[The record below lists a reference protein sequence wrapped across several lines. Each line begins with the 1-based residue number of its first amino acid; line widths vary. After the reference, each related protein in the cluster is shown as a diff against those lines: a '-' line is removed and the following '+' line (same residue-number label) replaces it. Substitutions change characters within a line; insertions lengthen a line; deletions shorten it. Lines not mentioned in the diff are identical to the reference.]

1 MLELPGTLP
10 DADLRV
16 FIPGVPS
23 LAAGQR
29 VLVFFNRQGTNVI
42 VPTELSLGLFFGSR
56 DAAGMQTYE
65 RQLEGGHAINKAA
78 AIARLKA
85 RDAARFERWIRR
97 SGAGAAAATDYYVE
111 SATKYSLAPSG
122 FPDGL
127 SSRWFQFDANQS
139 VSFRA
144 VANGM
149 VGATFDEFAAVSTA
163 LTAWSNDAGSRIL
176 LAYGGTVPSDQGDN
190 STDGIN
196 AVVWDDPGTDIAG
209 RCASMTARWPR
220 SCIRVRQP
228 ARRHRFF
235 SAASRVG
242 SENNGVRLGSVVF
255 CSVESAL

>member
-97 SGAGAAAATDYYVE
+97 SAAGAAAATDYYVE

-176 LAYGGTVPSDQGDN
+176 LAYGGTVAS
-190 STDGIN
+190 
-196 AVVWDDPGTDIAG
+196 DDPGTDIAG